1 MKVKEIPVSLF
12 HQAKLSWQSQRKLI
26 ANKKQVPVI
35 VSLASI
41 PSRLNIVHLT
51 IRSILNQ
58 DVLPEKIVLWLHED
72 LKDSIPKSLNVL
84 VGDLFSIKYADYFS
98 SHRKLVEP
106 LKLYPNKIIVTCD
119 DDMMYRRNWL
129 SKLYQAHENHPDHI
143 VANQTRCITYGSD
156 GELLSYKA
164 WKPNESGCQNP
175 LLTLP
180 IGAGGTL
187 YPPDSMDK
195 TVFNQE
201 LFLQLTPKADDLWF
215 KAMGLLKGTKSIQ
228 AQNSGKEP
236 IPIWGSQKVSLK
248 KGNIGMDKNRT
259 QWQAL
264 TDHFQLKFENIDWRN
279 QQLC

>member
-41 PSRLNIVHLT
+41 PSRLPIVHLT

-72 LKDSIPKSLNVL
+72 LKGRIPIPLQTL
-84 VGDLFSIKYADYFS
+84 VGDLFSIKYTDYFS

-119 DDMMYRRNWL
+119 DDMMYRKNWL
-129 SKLYQAHENHPDHI
+129 SQIYQAHEDHPGQI
-143 VANQTRCITYGSD
+143 VANQTRCISYAD
-156 GELLSYKA
+156 NGELLPYKA
-164 WKPNESGCQNP
+164 WKPNASGCKNP

-195 TVFNQE
+195 TVFNKE
-201 LFLQLTPKADDLWF
+201 LFLKLAPNADDLWF
-215 KAMGLLKGTKSIQ
+215 KVMGLLKGTKSIQ
-228 AQNSGKEP
+228 AKNSGKEP

-264 TDHFQLKFENIDWRN
+264 TDHFQLKFENLD
-279 QQLC
+279 

>member
-119 DDMMYRRNWL
+119 DDMMYRKNWL

-156 GELLSYKA
+156 GELISYKA

-187 YPPDSMDK
+187 YPPDSMHK

-264 TDHFQLKFENIDWRN
+264 TDHFQLKFENID
-279 QQLC
+279 

>member
-119 DDMMYRRNWL
+119 DDMMYRKNWL

-264 TDHFQLKFENIDWRN
+264 TDHFQLKFENID
-279 QQLC
+279 

>member
-12 HQAKLSWQSQRKLI
+12 HQAKLSWQSQRKLV

-119 DDMMYRRNWL
+119 DDMMYRKNWL

-143 VANQTRCITYGSD
+143 IANQTRCITYGSD

-187 YPPDSMDK
+187 YPPDSMHK

-264 TDHFQLKFENIDWRN
+264 TDHFQLKFENID
-279 QQLC
+279 

>member
-106 LKLYPNKIIVTCD
+106 LKLYPNKIIITCD
-119 DDMMYRRNWL
+119 DDMMYRKNWL

-187 YPPDSMDK
+187 YPPDSMHK

-264 TDHFQLKFENIDWRN
+264 TDHFQLKFENID
-279 QQLC
+279 

>member
-12 HQAKLSWQSQRKLI
+12 HQAKLSWQSQRKLV

-58 DVLPEKIVLWLHED
+58 DVIPEKIVLWLHED

-106 LKLYPNKIIVTCD
+106 LKLYPNKIIITCD
-119 DDMMYRRNWL
+119 DDMMYRKNWL

-264 TDHFQLKFENIDWRN
+264 TDHFQLKFENID
-279 QQLC
+279 

>member
-1 MKVKEIPVSLF
+1 
-12 HQAKLSWQSQRKLI
+12 
-26 ANKKQVPVI
+26 
-35 VSLASI
+35 
-41 PSRLNIVHLT
+41 
-51 IRSILNQ
+51 
-58 DVLPEKIVLWLHED
+58 
-72 LKDSIPKSLNVL
+72 
-84 VGDLFSIKYADYFS
+84 
-98 SHRKLVEP
+98 
-106 LKLYPNKIIVTCD
+106 
-119 DDMMYRRNWL
+119 MMYRKNWL

-187 YPPDSMDK
+187 YPPDSMHK

>member
-106 LKLYPNKIIVTCD
+106 LKLYPNKIIITCD
-119 DDMMYRRNWL
+119 DDMMYRKNWL

-143 VANQTRCITYGSD
+143 VANQTRCITYSSD

-264 TDHFQLKFENIDWRN
+264 TDHFQLKFENID
-279 QQLC
+279 